1 MGEGEGVNLNRNPNH
16 PEKEDGTVTVGTE
29 YQVNVTNVLKGDVT
43 QEEVFVSVQGGSYE
57 NQKAPLKS
65 TLEKG
70 KTYLFFLF
78 AAAQGPPHYY
88 DGIQPNIFEIS
99 KDQIELVT
107 NVEQYRQ
114 TFQDEHLS
122 KSAFY
127 SNLKQAIQST
137 EQSR

>member
-1 MGEGEGVNLNRNPNH
+1 MNLNRDPDD
-16 PEKEDGTVTVGTE
+16 PEKEGGTVTVGTE
-29 YQVNVTNVLKGDVT
+29 YQVTVTDVLKGDVK
-43 QEEVFVSVQGGSYE
+43 QDEIFVSVQGGSYQ

-78 AAAQGPPHYY
+78 VAAQGPPHYY
-88 DGIQPNIFEIS
+88 DGTQPNIFEIS
-99 KDQIELVT
+99 KDKVELVT

-114 TFQDEHLS
+114 TFQDVNLS
-122 KSAFY
+122 KTAFY

-137 EQSR
+137 EQ